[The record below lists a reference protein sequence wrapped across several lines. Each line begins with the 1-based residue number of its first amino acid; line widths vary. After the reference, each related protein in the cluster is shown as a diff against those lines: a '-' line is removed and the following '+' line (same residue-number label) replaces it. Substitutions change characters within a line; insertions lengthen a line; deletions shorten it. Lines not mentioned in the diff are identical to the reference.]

1 MNSRSPAV
9 NAGVIL
15 DQMPEVDLNHKPRI
29 VCRIPDMGCYEADNP
44 AFTIIF
50 R

>member
-1 MNSRSPAV
+1 MVVSAKISTTT
-9 NAGVIL
+9 
-15 DQMPEVDLNHKPRI
+15 PRPQPGTYGTGAEA
-29 VCRIPDMGCYEADNP
+29 RPDMGCYEADNP